1 MLILNIIAVC
11 CLFFSL
17 FGIEKVFRKHKEAK
31 KLLSFLKTRIFPN
44 HFQINEQEAEV
55 ERHSFNLYVRF
66 VGFVCAAALSA
77 LNILIKNL

>member
-1 MLILNIIAVC
+1 MLILNITAVC

-44 HFQINEQEAEV
+44 DFQINEQEADV

-66 VGFVCAAALSA
+66 VCITCGMCLFSI
-77 LNILIKNL
+77 NFLI